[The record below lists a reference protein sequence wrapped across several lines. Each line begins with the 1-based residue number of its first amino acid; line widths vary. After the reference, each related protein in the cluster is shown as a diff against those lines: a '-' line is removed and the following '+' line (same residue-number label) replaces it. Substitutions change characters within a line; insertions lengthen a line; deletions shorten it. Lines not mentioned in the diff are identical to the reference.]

1 MVWFSRLY
9 DRRVVNVNVNIVVA
23 GTLALVITVGVMH
36 LWEVW
41 GVLDWLDAHVPIRKE
56 LIINVLT
63 FLVDIIADVAVYYVL
78 HWLANHAPRKT
89 PRMVPRITKGI
100 TQAGLDTM
108 SFVRDATFVQF
119 ERAVLSPLLYI
130 VALGT
135 QHVMISNG
143 AGVARATAFGFGA
156 GIVLTRVLHTL
167 WMLRNERRAKEDNR
181 PDLIASAP
189 WIEAAVRWMMPRQAT
204 ADVPKKGWE
213 EPVRS
218 NEATATTDESH
229 TNSAAEGDTNR
240 VDGVP
245 SSRVEQIS
253 TPPATSTRP
262 TTPPRTAANG

>member
-1 MVWFSRLY
+1 MGWFSRLY

-23 GTLALVITVGVMH
+23 GILALAITVGVMH
-36 LWEVW
+36 VWEVW
-41 GVLDWLDAHVPIRKE
+41 GVLDWLDRNLPIRKE
-56 LIINVLT
+56 LIINALT

-89 PRMVPRITKGI
+89 PRIGRRL

-108 SFVRDATFVQF
+108 NFVRDATLVQF

-135 QHVMISNG
+135 QHIMIANG
-143 AGVARATAFGFGA
+143 SGVAKATAFGFGA

-167 WMLRNERRAKEDNR
+167 WMLRNERRAKENNS

-204 ADVPKKGWE
+204 ADVPKKPAPAG
-213 EPVRS
+213 
-218 NEATATTDESH
+218 
-229 TNSAAEGDTNR
+229 AAESPATKPADNAAE
-240 VDGVP
+240 P
-245 SSRVEQIS
+245 SSMSRSHPTYESDPTPGPRSQPAS
-253 TPPATSTRP
+253 ATPPHST
-262 TTPPRTAANG
+262 AKG

>member
-1 MVWFSRLY
+1 MGWFSRLY

-23 GTLALVITVGVMH
+23 GILALAITVGVMH
-36 LWEVW
+36 WWESW
-41 GVLDWLDAHVPIRKE
+41 GVLDWLDRHLPVRKE
-56 LIINVLT
+56 LIINALT
-63 FLVDIIADVAVYYVL
+63 FLVDIIADMAVYYVL

-89 PRMVPRITKGI
+89 PRIVPKITKGI

-143 AGVARATAFGFGA
+143 AGVAKATAIGFGC
-156 GIVLTRVLHTL
+156 GILLTRVLHTL
-167 WMLRNERRAKEDNR
+167 WMLRNERRARENNR

-204 ADVPKKGWE
+204 ADVPKKEDETSASQTPSEGHGLNAGTKL
-213 EPVRS
+213 PRS
-218 NEATATTDESH
+218 PSTSKPTSPTRN
-229 TNSAAEGDTNR
+229 AARG
-240 VDGVP
+240 
-245 SSRVEQIS
+245 
-253 TPPATSTRP
+253 
-262 TTPPRTAANG
+262 

>member
-1 MVWFSRLY
+1 MGWFSRLY

-23 GTLALVITVGVMH
+23 GVLALAITVGVMH
-36 LWEVW
+36 VWEVW
-41 GVLDWLDAHVPIRKE
+41 GVLDWLDRNLPIRKE
-56 LIINVLT
+56 LIINALT

-89 PRMVPRITKGI
+89 PRIGRKI

-108 SFVRDATFVQF
+108 NFVRDATLVQF

-135 QHVMISNG
+135 QHVMIANG
-143 AGVARATAFGFGA
+143 SGVAKATAFGFGA

-167 WMLRNERRAKEDNR
+167 WMLRNERRAKENNS

-204 ADVPKKGWE
+204 ADVPKKSSGTTTGGGGE
-213 EPVRS
+213 ASVTPASTGRVEREREPD
-218 NEATATTDESH
+218 ATTSDPG
-229 TNSAAEGDTNR
+229 APGGPAGGAR
-240 VDGVP
+240 
-245 SSRVEQIS
+245 S
-253 TPPATSTRP
+253 T
-262 TTPPRTAANG
+262 TTANG